1 MLLGKKEG
9 WFSGVRIHH
18 EYVWRMNDVN
28 LAKPC
33 YDLGLSNLPHWFSMS
48 ELVVLTTYF
57 NPCRY
62 ATRRKNYDVFMQG
75 MRAAGV
81 TCITVEC
88 AFGDDPFELPAALD
102 VLQVRSSAL
111 LWQKERLLNLAASW
125 LPPDCHYV
133 AWLDCDIVF
142 DNKRWAHD
150 VVAALRQYPVVQVW
164 KTCLRLQQD
173 GSIGVQPDRVTSFAA
188 VMQAQPESLNA
199 GRYDTHGHTG
209 YGWAMRRQ
217 LFDHVGLYEAA
228 ISGSADHFMAHA
240 IYGDYNFCIQN
251 ALKHDRAQI
260 QHLQAWG
267 RHFYQEVQGRLGVV
281 DGEIRHLWH
290 GELQHRRYFL
300 RMHEITDLGFNP
312 WTDLSQRAG
321 QPLEWHTDMRKPKL
335 RQYFIDYFQSRRE
348 DGESFEK
355 VKHA

>member
-1 MLLGKKEG
+1 
-9 WFSGVRIHH
+9 
-18 EYVWRMNDVN
+18 
-28 LAKPC
+28 
-33 YDLGLSNLPHWFSMS
+33 MS
-48 ELVVLTTYF
+48 ELVILTTYF

-62 ATRRKNYDVFMQG
+62 VSRRQNYDVFMQG

-88 AFGDDPFELPAALD
+88 AFGDAPFELPAALD
-102 VLQVRSSAL
+102 VLQLRSATL

-125 LPPDCHYV
+125 LPATCRYV

-142 DNKRWAHD
+142 ENNNWASEL
-150 VVAALRQYPVVQVW
+150 VAVLQQYPVAQVW
-164 KTCLRLQQD
+164 ESCLRLEQ
-173 GSIGVQPDRVTSFAA
+173 GGGEGAVPDRVRSFAA
-188 VMQAQPESLNA
+188 VMQAQPATLHA

-209 YGWAMRRQ
+209 YGWAMQRS
-217 LFDHVGLYEAA
+217 LFDSVGLYEAA

-267 RHFYQEVQGRLGVV
+267 QRFYEQVQGRLGVV
-281 DGEIRHLWH
+281 AGEIRHLWH
-290 GELQHRRYFL
+290 GEAQHRRYFL

-312 WTDLSQRAG
+312 WTDLQQQPGR
-321 QPLEWHTDMRKPKL
+321 PLEWHADMRKPRL

-348 DGESFEK
+348 DGEQSQLQNQPLT
-355 VKHA
+355 VKENYV